1 MLRKRHLSLLLDQ
14 LFGLKPVVEVKLDL
28 PQSLEHSFLV
38 IDGFLA
44 ELLLNAFL
52 LIKLSLGNGHIT
64 VD

>member
-1 MLRKRHLSLLLDQ
+1 MLRKRHLALFLDQ

-38 IDGFLA
+38 IDCFLPK
-44 ELLLNAFL
+44 LLLNAFL